1 MRVNFIRLLVI
12 ICLFSVH
19 TSWALG
25 MDQVLIKSYLNE
37 ALDIEIP
44 LQLNLNDVDEVFSFS
59 IASADKYRDF
69 GINRPEFINKLEVTI
84 RKSSDPLGSIIAIL
98 SKDPI
103 SHPSFILLIES
114 KIIDQF
120 KLEAIPI
127 NLDSRDVSYGYEIQE
142 GDTLWSIAYKNRPGN
157 DLTMNQMMIAVYI
170 KNIDKFDSGIDD
182 IQNGL
187 MNIPTREFIDKI
199 PNDAIFDDNNIESYR
214 AILDVEDELETSNN
228 DLVMDSIT
236 AIDLNEELIMI
247 EVLVQDSALEIQ
259 NDNIEVI
266 KSIEIDEGSLVSAL
280 VQEESI
286 IIDVSQSDRSDKN
299 LINNLSTNNRVSTQ
313 DDNLKKINNI
323 GKEPSDIKFEKIIDF
338 IDNFWALLLL
348 AILLVISF
356 LLFVIS
362 SLKKEK
368 NLVMDL
374 EKSIAMNEVAT
385 KLDLARAY
393 VDMSDPEGAYEIL
406 EEVLNHGDKSQK
418 LAAKK
423 LLDALDK

>member
-214 AILDVEDELETSNN
+214 AILDVEDELEISNK

-236 AIDLNEELIMI
+236 AIDSNEELIMI

>member
-59 IASADKYRDF
+59 IASEEKYRDF

-157 DLTMNQMMIAVYI
+157 DLTMNQTMIAVYI

-362 SLKKEK
+362 SFKKEK
-368 NLVMDL
+368 NLVMNL

>member
-236 AIDLNEELIMI
+236 AIDSNEELIMI

-266 KSIEIDEGSLVSAL
+266 KSIEIDEGSLISAL
-280 VQEESI
+280 VREESI

-313 DDNLKKINNI
+313 GDNLKNINNI

>member
-1 MRVNFIRLLVI
+1 
-12 ICLFSVH
+12 
-19 TSWALG
+19 

-214 AILDVEDELETSNN
+214 AILDVEDELEISNK

-323 GKEPSDIKFEKIIDF
+323 GKEPSDIKFKKIIDF

-362 SLKKEK
+362 SFKKEK
-368 NLVMDL
+368 NLVMNL

>member
-19 TSWALG
+19 ASWALG

-37 ALDIEIP
+37 VLDIEIP

-59 IASADKYRDF
+59 IASEDKYRDF

-84 RKSSDPLGSIIAIL
+84 RKSSDPVGSTIAIL

-114 KIIDQF
+114 KVIDQF

-214 AILDVEDELETSNN
+214 AILEVEDELETSNK
-228 DLVMDSIT
+228 DEVMDSIT
-236 AIDLNEELIMI
+236 AIDSNEELIMI

-266 KSIEIDEGSLVSAL
+266 KSIEIDEGSLISSL

-313 DDNLKKINNI
+313 GDNLKIINNI
-323 GKEPSDIKFEKIIDF
+323 GKEPSDIKFKKIIDF

-362 SLKKEK
+362 SFKKEK
-368 NLVMDL
+368 NLVMNL

>member
-214 AILDVEDELETSNN
+214 AILDVEDELETSNK

-236 AIDLNEELIMI
+236 AIDSNEELIMI

-313 DDNLKKINNI
+313 DDNLKKN
-323 GKEPSDIKFEKIIDF
+323 
-338 IDNFWALLLL
+338 
-348 AILLVISF
+348 
-356 LLFVIS
+356 
-362 SLKKEK
+362 
-368 NLVMDL
+368 
-374 EKSIAMNEVAT
+374 
-385 KLDLARAY
+385 
-393 VDMSDPEGAYEIL
+393 
-406 EEVLNHGDKSQK
+406 Q
-418 LAAKK
+418 
-423 LLDALDK
+423 

>member
-19 TSWALG
+19 ASWALG

-37 ALDIEIP
+37 VLDIEIP

-59 IASADKYRDF
+59 IASEDKYRDF

-84 RKSSDPLGSIIAIL
+84 RKSSDPVGSTIAIL

-114 KIIDQF
+114 KVIDQF

-214 AILDVEDELETSNN
+214 AILEVEDELETSNK
-228 DLVMDSIT
+228 DVVMDSIT
-236 AIDLNEELIMI
+236 AIDTNEELIMI

-266 KSIEIDEGSLVSAL
+266 KSIEIDEGSLISAL

-299 LINNLSTNNRVSTQ
+299 LINNLSTNNSVSTQ

-323 GKEPSDIKFEKIIDF
+323 GKEPSDIKFKKIIDF

-362 SLKKEK
+362 SFKREK
-368 NLVMDL
+368 NLVMNL

>member
-19 TSWALG
+19 ASWALG

-59 IASADKYRDF
+59 IASENKYRDF

-84 RKSSDPLGSIIAIL
+84 RKSSDPVGSTIAIL

-114 KIIDQF
+114 KVLDQF
-120 KLEAIPI
+120 KLEAIPV

-157 DLTMNQMMIAVYI
+157 DLTMNQTMIAVYI

-214 AILDVEDELETSNN
+214 AILDLEDELETSNK
-228 DLVMDSIT
+228 DVVMDPIT
-236 AIDLNEELIMI
+236 VIDSNEELIMI

-266 KSIEIDEGSLVSAL
+266 KSIEINQGSLISAL
-280 VQEESI
+280 AQEESI

-313 DDNLKKINNI
+313 GDNLKNINNI
-323 GKEPSDIKFEKIIDF
+323 GKEPSDIKFKKIIDF
-338 IDNFWALLLL
+338 IDSFWALLLL

-362 SLKKEK
+362 SFKKEK

>member
-199 PNDAIFDDNNIESYR
+199 PNDAIFDDNNIKSYR

-323 GKEPSDIKFEKIIDF
+323 GKEPSNIKFEKIIDF

>member
-59 IASADKYRDF
+59 IASEDKYRDF

-266 KSIEIDEGSLVSAL
+266 KSIEIDEGSLVSSL
-280 VQEESI
+280 VQEENI

-323 GKEPSDIKFEKIIDF
+323 GKEPSDIKFKKIIDF

>member
-1 MRVNFIRLLVI
+1 
-12 ICLFSVH
+12 
-19 TSWALG
+19 

-37 ALDIEIP
+37 ALDVEIP

-59 IASADKYRDF
+59 IASEDKYRDF

-84 RKSSDPLGSIIAIL
+84 RESSDPVGSIIAIL

-114 KIIDQF
+114 KVIDQF

-214 AILDVEDELETSNN
+214 AILDVEDELETSNK
-228 DLVMDSIT
+228 DEVMDSIT
-236 AIDLNEELIMI
+236 AIDSNEELIMI

-266 KSIEIDEGSLVSAL
+266 KSIEIDEGSLISAL

-313 DDNLKKINNI
+313 GDNLKKINNI
-323 GKEPSDIKFEKIIDF
+323 EKEPSDIKFKKIIDF
-338 IDNFWALLLL
+338 IDSFWALLLL

-362 SLKKEK
+362 SFKKEK
-368 NLVMDL
+368 NLVMNL

>member
-266 KSIEIDEGSLVSAL
+266 KSIEIDEGSLVSSL
-280 VQEESI
+280 VQEENI

-313 DDNLKKINNI
+313 GDNLKNINNI

-393 VDMSDPEGAYEIL
+393 VDMGDPEGAYEIL
-406 EEVLNHGDKSQK
+406 EEVINHGDKSQK

-423 LLDALDK
+423 LLDTLDK

>member
-19 TSWALG
+19 ASWALG

-59 IASADKYRDF
+59 IASEDKYRDF

-84 RKSSDPLGSIIAIL
+84 RKSSDPVGSTIAIL

-114 KIIDQF
+114 KVIDQF

-214 AILDVEDELETSNN
+214 AILDVEDELETSNK
-228 DLVMDSIT
+228 DVVMDSIT
-236 AIDLNEELIMI
+236 AIDSNEELIMI
-247 EVLVQDSALEIQ
+247 EVLGKDSALEIQ

-266 KSIEIDEGSLVSAL
+266 KSIEIDEGSLISAL
-280 VQEESI
+280 AREESI

-313 DDNLKKINNI
+313 GDNLKIINNI
-323 GKEPSDIKFEKIIDF
+323 GKEPSDIKFKKIIDF

-362 SLKKEK
+362 SFKKEK
-368 NLVMDL
+368 NLVMNL

>member
-12 ICLFSVH
+12 MCLFSVH
-19 TSWALG
+19 VSLALG

-236 AIDLNEELIMI
+236 AIDLNEEPIMI

-266 KSIEIDEGSLVSAL
+266 KSIKIDEGSLVSAL

>member
-84 RKSSDPLGSIIAIL
+84 RKSSDPVGSIIAIL

>member
-19 TSWALG
+19 ASWALG

-37 ALDIEIP
+37 VLDIEIP
-44 LQLNLNDVDEVFSFS
+44 LKLNLNHVDEVFSFS
-59 IASADKYRDF
+59 IASEDKYRDF

-84 RKSSDPLGSIIAIL
+84 RKSSDPVGSTIAIL

-103 SHPSFILLIES
+103 SLPSFILLIES
-114 KIIDQF
+114 KVVDQF

-199 PNDAIFDDNNIESYR
+199 PNDAIFDGNNIESYR
-214 AILDVEDELETSNN
+214 AILGVEDELETSNK
-228 DLVMDSIT
+228 DVVMDSVT
-236 AIDLNEELIMI
+236 AIDSNEELIMI

-266 KSIEIDEGSLVSAL
+266 KSIEIDEGSLISSL
-280 VQEESI
+280 VQEENI

-313 DDNLKKINNI
+313 GDNLKNINNI
-323 GKEPSDIKFEKIIDF
+323 GKEPSDIKFKKIIDF

-362 SLKKEK
+362 SFKKEK
-368 NLVMDL
+368 NLVMNL